1 MTVRSADDLRAR
13 IREVPD
19 FPKPGILFYDITTLL
34 KDPEAFR
41 EVIDRMSDQVRDAN
55 VDLVVGMESRGFI
68 FSAPMAYQ
76 LKAGFVPVRK
86 LGKLPAET
94 IEVEYE
100 LEYGTATL
108 EIHRDA
114 IQPGQRVLIVDDLLA
129 TGGTVMGTIE
139 LVRRLGGEI
148 AGLSFMVE
156 LTALNGREKLGEFNI
171 NTLLTY

>member
-34 KDPEAFR
+34 KDADAFR
-41 EVIDRMSDQVRDAN
+41 DVIDRMAEQVRDAGIE
-55 VDLVVGMESRGFI
+55 LVVGMESRGFI
-68 FSAPMAYQ
+68 FSAPLAYK
-76 LKAGFVPVRK
+76 LGAGFVPVRK

-94 IEVEYE
+94 IEVEYA

-114 IQPGQRVLIVDDLLA
+114 INPGQRVLIVDDLLA
-129 TGGTVMGTIE
+129 TGGTVIGTIE

-156 LTALNGREKLGEFNI
+156 LSQLHGRDKLGEFTVNA
-171 NTLLTY
+171 LLTY

>member
-1 MTVRSADDLRAR
+1 VTVRSADDLRAR